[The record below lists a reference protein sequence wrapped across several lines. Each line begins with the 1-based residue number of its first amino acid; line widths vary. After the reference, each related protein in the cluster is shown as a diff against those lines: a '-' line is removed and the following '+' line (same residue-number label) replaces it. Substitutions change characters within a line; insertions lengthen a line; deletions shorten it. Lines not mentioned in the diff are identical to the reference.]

1 LYDRKQNLYITE
13 PASSTT
19 VEQFLRFTTDKEKP
33 GEATSLFLQLTFT
46 FNPFFEALLEQMTR
60 TDSSGHNLANP
71 EDPEAIQD
79 TFTHSIQGGKV
90 SIRHKSKT
98 LKVSG
103 LRCRLMDK
111 SVEGANGS
119 KPPFVKLVV
128 QFDFGQGPSV
138 AEKRLMRQLVAMDW
152 SKLARFGVGNSRRED
167 VAFWIFNVNTYL
179 LTHTLLDRG
188 ERIRSA
194 LVQRHVGK
202 SPKQLS
208 VDLRNDIDA
217 QLITSNHW
225 GQERED
231 LKREK
236 HQRLLSDLLG
246 TLHQQTPNATPVLYL
261 RFIAE
266 KVLRED
272 VDRVA
277 ALALQYGVGHCE
289 EHAICSF
296 SVLRALSRAPNSKHS
311 HVILSGNANI
321 DHSFVLYNIA
331 AKDVI
336 ETITTNPR
344 NSRKKK
350 GSKIQ
355 VFNLKNAIRDNPDRE
370 GFVMD
375 PYLDRTVMKATA
387 AELLRSLNAPRRV
400 VSGKDTDFLA
410 FQVQHPEGGVVID
423 DMVAECVNP
432 FETVV
437 ALVLC
442 RKRHLERG
450 AG

>member
-1 LYDRKQNLYITE
+1 
-13 PASSTT
+13 
-19 VEQFLRFTTDKEKP
+19 
-33 GEATSLFLQLTFT
+33 
-46 FNPFFEALLEQMTR
+46 
-60 TDSSGHNLANP
+60 
-71 EDPEAIQD
+71 
-79 TFTHSIQGGKV
+79 
-90 SIRHKSKT
+90 
-98 LKVSG
+98 
-103 LRCRLMDK
+103 
-111 SVEGANGS
+111 
-119 KPPFVKLVV
+119 
-128 QFDFGQGPSV
+128 
-138 AEKRLMRQLVAMDW
+138 
-152 SKLARFGVGNSRRED
+152 
-167 VAFWIFNVNTYL
+167 
-179 LTHTLLDRG
+179 
-188 ERIRSA
+188 
-194 LVQRHVGK
+194 
-202 SPKQLS
+202 
-208 VDLRNDIDA
+208 
-217 QLITSNHW
+217 
-225 GQERED
+225 
-231 LKREK
+231 
-236 HQRLLSDLLG
+236 
-246 TLHQQTPNATPVLYL
+246 
-261 RFIAE
+261 
-266 KVLRED
+266 ED